1 MLSINSLF
9 ALYLKGD
16 SKQETRQALKL
27 EKDLENSSHNQYM
40 DKFGSF

>member
-16 SKQETRQALKL
+16 SKQETRQGLKL
-27 EKDLENSSHNQYM
+27 DKDLENASRHHYI